1 MAIVIKLRKGLDI
14 NLKGKAAI
22 KKVKGA
28 TATEYA
34 LEPDAFPGLTP
45 KVVVKEGEHVLA
57 GDPLL
62 VNKQCPDV
70 KFASPVSG
78 TVKAVIRGERRRVLR
93 VVVEADKEQQARDF
107 GKRDAGALDG
117 QGVID
122 TLCEAGLFG
131 YINQLP
137 YAVSTTPD
145 QKPKGIFVS
154 ALRDM
159 PLAGDFEVELEGNE
173 EAFLTGLTALQR
185 IAPVHLGIGSKQ
197 TAKTLTDVKDIDL
210 NVFDGPCPAGNVG
223 VQVNHLDPV
232 NKGEVVWTVDPTAV
246 IFFGRLF
253 LTGKVDLTRHC
264 RHRRQPR
271 EGSPLCCHPRR
282 YAA

>member
-34 LEPDAFPGLTP
+34 LEPNAFPGLTP

-122 TLCEAGLFG
+122 TLCEAGLLVTSISCPMRF
-131 YINQLP
+131 LP
-137 YAVSTTPD
+137 HRIRS
-145 QKPKGIFVS
+145 
-154 ALRDM
+154 RR
-159 PLAGDFEVELEGNE
+159 
-173 EAFLTGLTALQR
+173 AFSFPHFATCLWQVTSKWSWKAMR
-185 IAPVHLGIGSKQ
+185 RHSSPV
-197 TAKTLTDVKDIDL
+197 
-210 NVFDGPCPAGNVG
+210 
-223 VQVNHLDPV
+223 
-232 NKGEVVWTVDPTAV
+232 
-246 IFFGRLF
+246 
-253 LTGKVDLTRHC
+253 
-264 RHRRQPR
+264 
-271 EGSPLCCHPRR
+271 
-282 YAA
+282 

>member
-122 TLCEAGLFG
+122 TLCEAGLFWLH
-131 YINQLP
+131 QS
-137 YAVSTTPD
+137 V
-145 QKPKGIFVS
+145 
-154 ALRDM
+154 ALCGFYHTGSE
-159 PLAGDFEVELEGNE
+159 AEGHFRFR
-173 EAFLTGLTALQR
+173 ASRHAL
-185 IAPVHLGIGSKQ
+185 GG
-197 TAKTLTDVKDIDL
+197 
-210 NVFDGPCPAGNVG
+210 
-223 VQVNHLDPV
+223 
-232 NKGEVVWTVDPTAV
+232 
-246 IFFGRLF
+246 
-253 LTGKVDLTRHC
+253 
-264 RHRRQPR
+264 
-271 EGSPLCCHPRR
+271 
-282 YAA
+282 